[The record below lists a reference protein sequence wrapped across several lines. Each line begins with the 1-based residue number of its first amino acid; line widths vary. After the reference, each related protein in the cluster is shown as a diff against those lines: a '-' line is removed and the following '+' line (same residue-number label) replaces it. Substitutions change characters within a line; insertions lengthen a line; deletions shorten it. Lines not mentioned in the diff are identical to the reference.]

1 MAIKPNL
8 DPKTMNIRILR
19 IEDPINAGSMKM
31 VVDLDHFKSEYL
43 NKPLKMEFI
52 KLDSDHQEGRLV
64 VCHFEISRE
73 DPNNKGSYNYD
84 FINNADCKNLF
95 ILVPYERVKHIE
107 DGHAGTMIGHLEE
120 YSESVFDF
128 IPH

>member
-43 NKPLKMEFI
+43 NKPMKMEFI
-52 KLDSDHQEGRLV
+52 KLDSDHKDGRILV
-64 VCHFEISRE
+64 CNFEISRE

-95 ILVPYERVKHIE
+95 ILVPYEHVKHIE
-107 DGHAGTMIGHLEE
+107 DGYSGTMIGHLEE

>member
-1 MAIKPNL
+1 MSIKPTL
-8 DPKTMNIRILR
+8 DLKTMNIRSK
-19 IEDPINAGSMKM
+19 DSINGENMKM
-31 VVDLDHFKSEYL
+31 VVDIDHFKSEYL

-52 KLDSDHQEGRLV
+52 KHNSDHKDGRILV
-64 VCHFEISRE
+64 CNFEISRE

-95 ILVPYERVKHIE
+95 ILVPYEHVKHIK
-107 DGHAGTMIGHLEE
+107 DGYSVTMIGHLEE